1 MRNILTIVK
10 KELLRF
16 FKDRRMVLSV
26 LLPGIMIFI
35 MYSVMGGAISDVAGG
50 DKDYKPKAYVKN
62 MPANAMI
69 TGFFEGGCDL
79 LADTDDGEAIKK
91 KIIDKKADVY
101 VVFPENFSELGVGG
115 DNVPNVEV
123 YYNSSDSNS
132 QAAYTAVVAMLNAY
146 ESSISNVFDVN
157 KGETKY
163 DLASEKDLTGMIFSM
178 IMPMLLVMF
187 VFVGAMSVAP
197 ESIAGEKER
206 GTIATLLVTPIKRS
220 HLALGKIIALSV
232 IAMISGISSFIGTA
246 LSLPKLVGGMGV
258 SAASYVFGDYALL
271 LCLILS
277 TVFISIAVIA
287 IISAAAKSV
296 KEAAAYVSPL
306 MIIIVLIGVTGMFGS
321 GAAKSPFLYLI
332 PFYNSVQAM
341 TGIFSFAASPINI
354 VITVVSNIVYTALL
368 VFALSKMF
376 SSEKIMFSK

>member
-1 MRNILTIVK
+1 MRNIFTIVK

-16 FKDRRMVLSV
+16 FKDKRMVLSV
-26 LLPGIMIFI
+26 LLPGIMIFVI
-35 MYSVMGGAISDVAGG
+35 YSVMGGAIGGVANG
-50 DKDYKPKAYVKN
+50 DSGYKPKTYVKN
-62 MPANAMI
+62 MPAAF
-69 TGFFEGGCDL
+69 TEFFDGGFEVL
-79 LADTDDGEAIKK
+79 TDTADGEAIKQ
-91 KIIDKKADVY
+91 KIMDKNADIY

-123 YYNSSDSNS
+123 YYNSADSNS
-132 QAAYTAVVAMLNAY
+132 QAAYSAVVAMLNVY
-146 ESSISNVFDVN
+146 ESSISNVFDIN
-157 KGETKY
+157 KGDIKY

-277 TVFISIAVIA
+277 TVFISIAVIS

-296 KEAAAYVSPL
+296 KEATAYVSPL
-306 MIIIVLIGVTGMFGS
+306 MIVIVLIGVTGMFGG
-321 GAAKSPFLYLI
+321 GAAKSHFLYLI